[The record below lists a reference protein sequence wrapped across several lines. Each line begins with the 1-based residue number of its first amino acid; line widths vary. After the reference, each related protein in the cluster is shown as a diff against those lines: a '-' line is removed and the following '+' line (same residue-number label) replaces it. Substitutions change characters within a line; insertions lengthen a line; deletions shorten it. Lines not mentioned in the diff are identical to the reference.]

1 MGEIAIF
8 LVGLLGAFKVIM
20 GIKLDLVQDLVFLL
34 RRRVVEGEIRFVPGE
49 YNNFAGIKVEVSI
62 LVSTW

>member
-1 MGEIAIF
+1 MGEITIF

-20 GIKLDLVQDLVFLL
+20 GIKLGLIQDLAFLL
-34 RRRVVEGEIRFVPGE
+34 RKRVMEGEIGFVPGE

>member
-1 MGEIAIF
+1 
-8 LVGLLGAFKVIM
+8 M